1 MPSNTWEE
9 TQMTIDQI
17 VVAIFLGLL
26 VSAIALALVPAIVI
40 SRKIAR
46 EEEDKFWAEFSKD
59 CQKEVDK

>member
-1 MPSNTWEE
+1 
-9 TQMTIDQI
+9 MTIDQI

-26 VSAIALALVPAIVI
+26 LFIIILALAPAIVI